1 MPPEIPEGFRPLNFD
16 MGFVG
21 QCGPLYGKWDE
32 TNLLLG
38 FRVEMRHCN
47 PGQVAHG
54 GMMATFADMLLPMA
68 SRFQSKQD
76 MGFMP
81 TIQLTCDYL
90 APAKLGSWIEGRA
103 EVVKIT
109 KNLLFSQGTAT
120 SDGAPC
126 LRTNGIFRIMPPS
139 GMTFSLENLFGSA
152 K

>member
-1 MPPEIPEGFRPLNFD
+1 MSIPEGFRPLNFD

-21 QCGPLYGKWDE
+21 QCGLLYGKWDE

-109 KNLLFSQGTAT
+109 RNLLFSQGIAT
-120 SDGAPC
+120 SDGVPC

-139 GMTFSLENLFGSA
+139 GMTFSLENLFGPA